1 MARDNVGVISC
12 PFTGQLS
19 VVREDKRGKLYYYS
33 QAGKI
38 APNLPAGQRWLQG
51 KMQPLENYTINAT
64 AAGFPPDVKPLTQQ
78 PAATQAGK
86 PLTEQHEETPGKKPG
101 NWWE

>member
-1 MARDNVGVISC
+1 MARDNVGVINC

-38 APNLPAGQRWLQG
+38 APNLPAGQRWLQA
-51 KMQPLENYTINAT
+51 KMQPIENYTINAT
-64 AAGFPPDVKPLTQQ
+64 AAGFPPDVKLLTQK
-78 PAATQAGK
+78 PAPVQAEN
-86 PLTEQHEETPGKKPG
+86 PLTEKDETKNS
-101 NWWE
+101 NWWEL

>member
-1 MARDNVGVISC
+1 MARDDVGVITC

-38 APNLPAGQRWLQG
+38 APNLPAGQRWL
-51 KMQPLENYTINAT
+51 KERMQPLENYSITQL
-64 AAGFPPDVKPLTQQ
+64 AAGFPPDVKPLTK
-78 PAATQAGK
+78 PAEPVQADK
-86 PLTEQHEETPGKKPG
+86 PLTQQPEVKSA
-101 NWWE
+101 NWWES